1 MGGMPFNGKLTEKR
15 LILHGLFKIKAQPGS
30 TNEL

>member
-15 LILHGLFKIKAQPGS
+15 LILHGQFKIKATTGIYK
-30 TNEL
+30 